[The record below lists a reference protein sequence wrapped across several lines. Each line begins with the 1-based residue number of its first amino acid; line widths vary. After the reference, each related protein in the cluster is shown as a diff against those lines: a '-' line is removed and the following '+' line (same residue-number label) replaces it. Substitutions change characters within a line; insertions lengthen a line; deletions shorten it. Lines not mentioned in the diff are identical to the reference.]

1 MGPHVPRRRFS
12 FARRECG
19 VRFSKVPLFG
29 GACSKVGEEALQA
42 TWKDSI
48 SFASTIKVR
57 SPNGLKAL
65 RYERRDCRFDPCPNH
80 YGPVGQRFKPSHFL
94 CEDPSSN
101 LGGTTTLSS
110 SISIW
115 LDSRSDKAEVPDS
128 SSGVRTNYGS
138 IAKVVT
144 AAD

>member
-1 MGPHVPRRRFS
+1 MTY
-12 FARRECG
+12 
-19 VRFSKVPLFG
+19 G

-80 YGPVGQRFKPSHFL
+80 YGPVGQWFKPSHFL
-94 CEDPSSN
+94 CEDSGSTPD
-101 LGGTTTLSS
+101 GTTTLSS